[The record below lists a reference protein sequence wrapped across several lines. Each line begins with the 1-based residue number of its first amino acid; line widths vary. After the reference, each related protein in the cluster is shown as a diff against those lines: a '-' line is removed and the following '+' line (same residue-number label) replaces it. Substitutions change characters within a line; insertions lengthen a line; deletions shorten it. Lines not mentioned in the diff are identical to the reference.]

1 MGTAVLVG
9 GDVQVTTTP
18 SVISNPVLTVGAI
31 QQFAA
36 QLSSIGSQLSAA
48 ASTGDFASVLSQVN
62 SEITSIQD
70 GGSLSSSSNASA
82 GLSVGAGLSGSSSSG
97 SMSPGSLG
105 LPTSLVGGTSAG
117 ASASAPSQGPLS
129 GSAVVADAA
138 KYLGVPYQWGG
149 TSPATGFDC
158 SGLVQTVFADLG
170 VSLPRTS
177 QEQATSGV
185 AVPSL
190 AQAQPGDLVFFA
202 GSDGTVTSPGHVGIY
217 IGNGQMI
224 DAPQSG
230 STVQVQAVGQPVAIR
245 RIVEAMPGVP
255 SSPSSPGSVL
265 AASDASAANAAMDAL
280 GVPASYQPLFE
291 TAGQT
296 YGVSPVLLAAVAKQ
310 ESGFNP
316 TARSGAGALGLMQ
329 LMPATAAGLGV
340 TPLDPAS
347 AIDGAAQLLSGY
359 LTNYGGSVPLAL
371 AAYNAGPAA
380 VASYGGLPPY
390 AETQNYVSS
399 ITSMLS
405 NVGALA

>member
-1 MGTAVLVG
+1 MTATPA
-9 GDVQVTTTP
+9 VT
-18 SVISNPVLTVGAI
+18 SNPALTVGAI

-36 QLSSIGSQLSAA
+36 QLSGIGSQLSAA

-70 GGSLSSSSNASA
+70 GGSLSPASNASA
-82 GLSVGAGLSGSSSSG
+82 GPSSGTGLSGSSPGALSS
-97 SMSPGSLG
+97 GSLG
-105 LPTSLVGGTSAG
+105 LLTSLVGGTGAG
-117 ASASAPSQGPLS
+117 ASTAASSQGQLS

-149 TSPATGFDC
+149 TSPSTGFDC

-202 GSDGTVTSPGHVGIY
+202 GSDGTATSPGHVGIY

-224 DAPQSG
+224 DAPQTG

-245 RIVEAMPGVP
+245 RIVQANQG
-255 SSPSSPGSVL
+255 GSISQTSAGTVL
-265 AASDASAANAAMDAL
+265 AASNGSVTNAAMDAL
-280 GVPASYQPLFE
+280 GVPSSYQPLFE
-291 TAGQT
+291 SAGQA

-316 TARSGAGALGLMQ
+316 TAQSGAGALGLMQ

-340 TPLDPAS
+340 APFDPAS
-347 AIDGAAQLLSGY
+347 AIDGAAQLLSSY

-380 VASYGGLPPY
+380 VASYGGVPPY

-405 NVGALA
+405 NVGVLA